1 MKTEFYSLLENE
13 YRAHVIIGNIHRRQN
28 EVDRATFI
36 NPAGLYKIEE
46 DELLDLLIC
55 LSFGRMIGG
64 RPSHDY
70 VSVVSAA
77 AFRKLYDIDR
87 GSYERLGY
95 QLANRVIGV
104 DELDSYYK
112 MTDPSERALHK
123 AWAATTEAA

>member
-13 YRAHVIIGNIHRRQN
+13 HRPHIIIGSIHRRQN
-28 EVDRATFI
+28 EIDLVTFR
-36 NPAGLYKIEE
+36 AGLYKIGE

-55 LSFGRMIGG
+55 LSFGRMIAG
-64 RPSHDY
+64 RPSHVY

-123 AWAATTEAA
+123 AWSATTEAA